1 MSVYCGDALQCV
13 CKELKKFT
21 TYNFRVS
28 ASNPHGLSKF
38 SAISAFKTL
47 PSEPGTPSVPRLDGR
62 PQPHSIKLIWGILS
76 GAVVEWGK

>member
-47 PSEPGTPSVPRLDGR
+47 PSEPGVFMSFSVE
-62 PQPHSIKLIWGILS
+62 GIQSAYLS
-76 GAVVEWGK
+76 VFAW